1 MYSSIVLYRK
11 IRFLVLASTE
21 FVHTKISCF
30 KILFNGASPNPHYLV
45 WITGGRD
52 LRKRN
57 IRKDIMLNEI
67 ENEKLISDCKK
78 ADISYGEYFRK
89 LLMEKEVKEKPGREF
104 YEVMKQLSKIGVNLN
119 QIAYKANS
127 TNKID
132 KDYYERESEEWHR
145 FAREVKQKFL

>member
-1 MYSSIVLYRK
+1 M
-11 IRFLVLASTE
+11 
-21 FVHTKISCF
+21 
-30 KILFNGASPNPHYLV
+30 
-45 WITGGRD
+45 
-52 LRKRN
+52 RKRY
-57 IRKDIMLNEI
+57 IRKDIMLNEL
-67 ENEKLISDCKK
+67 ENEKLIADCQRCNL
-78 ADISYGEYFRK
+78 SYGEYFRR
-89 LLMEKEVKEKPGREF
+89 LLMNENIKEKPGKEF